1 MKRLH
6 VNVTES
12 RKTVVKNAESRKE
25 KGDLY
30 VSEPTIG
37 KRTPLFD
44 YYKANGVK
52 LIDFGGWEMP
62 IQFSGILAEHEAVR
76 ERAGLF
82 DCSHMGEIEIN
93 GNEAESYLNGLLT
106 NDVSV
111 MSIGQAQYNIMCYP
125 DGGAV
130 DDVILFKM
138 EKESYLLVC
147 NASNTDKVYAWMQE
161 NNGSE
166 AFLNNISD
174 SIGLLALQ
182 GPAAIKILKELTEAD
197 LDAIGN
203 YHFIADQEVAGIPH
217 VLISRTGY
225 TGEDGFELYLGSE
238 QTASLWEKLL
248 AAGEAYGVLP
258 CGLGS
263 RDTLRLEAGMPLY
276 GHELSEGITPL
287 AAGLGFAV
295 KTKKTSAFIGKAA
308 LTAIRENGPTEKII
322 GFEATERGIP
332 RDGYKVFSLDGEEIG
347 IVTSGTQS
355 PTLKKSIGMAL
366 VKSEAAAIGT
376 EIQIE
381 IRNKRIQATIIP
393 KPFYKRKKS

>member
-30 VSEPTIG
+30 VSEPIIG

-82 DCSHMGEIEIN
+82 DCSHMGEIEIS
-93 GNEAESYLNGLLT
+93 GGEAESYLNGLLT

-147 NASNTDKVYAWMQE
+147 NASNTDKVYAWMQQ
-161 NNGSE
+161 NNGLE
-166 AFLNNISD
+166 AILNNISD

-276 GHELSEGITPL
+276 GHELSEEINPL

-295 KTKKTSAFIGKAA
+295 KTKKTSDFIGKAA

-332 RDGYKVFSLDGEEIG
+332 REGYKIFSAAGEEIG

-393 KPFYKRKKS
+393 KPFYKRAK

>member
-1 MKRLH
+1 MY
-6 VNVTES
+6 
-12 RKTVVKNAESRKE
+12 VK
-25 KGDLY
+25 
-30 VSEPTIG
+30 EPTTG
-37 KRTPLFD
+37 KHTPLFE

-82 DCSHMGEIEIN
+82 DCSHMGEIEIA
-93 GNEAESYLNGLLT
+93 GSEAEGYLNGLLT
-106 NDVSV
+106 NDVSA
-111 MSIGQAQYNIMCYP
+111 MDIGQAQYNIICYP

-130 DDVILFKM
+130 DDIILFKM
-138 EKESYLLVC
+138 DEARYLLVC
-147 NASNTDKVYAWMQE
+147 NASNTDKVFAWMQG
-161 NNGSE
+161 NNRS
-166 AFLNNISD
+166 AALLNNISD

-182 GPAAIKILKELTEAD
+182 GPAAAKILRELTDAD

-203 YHFIADQEVAGIPH
+203 YHFIADQQVAGIPH

-225 TGEDGFELYLGSE
+225 TGEDGFELYLAADRTE
-238 QTASLWEKLL
+238 SLWKKLL
-248 AAGEAYGVLP
+248 TAGETYGLLP

-276 GHELSEGITPL
+276 GHELSEQINPL

-295 KTKKTSAFIGKAA
+295 KTKKTHDFIGKTA
-308 LTAIRENGPTEKII
+308 LAAIRESGPAEKIV

-332 RDGYKVFSLDGEEIG
+332 REGYKVFAAEGAEIG

-366 VKSEAAAIGT
+366 LKAEAAAIGT
-376 EIQIE
+376 EIEIE
-381 IRNKRIQATIIP
+381 IRNKRIKATIIP
-393 KPFYKRKKS
+393 KPFYKKRKP

>member
-1 MKRLH
+1 M
-6 VNVTES
+6 
-12 RKTVVKNAESRKE
+12 
-25 KGDLY
+25 
-30 VSEPTIG
+30 SEPKTG
-37 KRTPLFD
+37 KRTPLFE

-82 DCSHMGEIEIN
+82 DCSHMGEIEIS
-93 GNEAESYLNGLLT
+93 GSEAEACLNMLLT
-106 NDVSV
+106 NDISV
-111 MSIGQAQYNIMCYP
+111 MTIGQAQYNIMCYP
-125 DGGAV
+125 DGGAI

-138 EKESYLLVC
+138 GEESYLLVC

-161 NNGSE
+161 NNGTG
-166 AFLNNISD
+166 AILKNISD

-197 LDAIGN
+197 LDEIVN
-203 YHFIADQEVAGIPH
+203 YHFIDGQEVAGIPR

-225 TGEDGFELYLGSE
+225 TGEDGFELYLEGE
-238 QTASLWEKLL
+238 QTELLWEKLL
-248 AAGEAYGVLP
+248 AAGETYGLLP

-276 GHELSEGITPL
+276 GHELSEQITPL

-295 KTKKTSAFIGKAA
+295 KTNKTSDFIGKAA
-308 LTAIRENGPTEKII
+308 LAAIRENGPTEKII
-322 GFEATERGIP
+322 GFEAIERGIP
-332 RDGYKVFSLDGEEIG
+332 REGYKVFSSDGAEIG
-347 IVTSGTQS
+347 VVTSGTQS

-366 VKSEAAAIGT
+366 LKSEAAVIGT

-381 IRNKRIQATIIP
+381 IRNKRIQAKIIP
-393 KPFYKRKKS
+393 KPFYKRTKS

>member
-1 MKRLH
+1 M
-6 VNVTES
+6 
-12 RKTVVKNAESRKE
+12 
-25 KGDLY
+25 
-30 VSEPTIG
+30 SEPKKG
-37 KRTPLFD
+37 KRTPLFE

-76 ERAGLF
+76 ERSGLF
-82 DCSHMGEIEIN
+82 DCSHMGEIEIS
-93 GNEAESYLNGLLT
+93 GNAAESYLNKLLT

-111 MSIGQAQYNIMCYP
+111 MTVGQAQYNIMCYP

-138 EKESYLLVC
+138 DNERYLLVC

-161 NNGSE
+161 NNGSD
-166 AFLNNISD
+166 AMLNNISD

-182 GPAAIKILKELTEAD
+182 GPAAITILKKLTDTD

-203 YHFIADQEVAGIPH
+203 YHFIEDQEVAGIPH

-225 TGEDGFELYLGSE
+225 TGEDGFELYLEGG
-238 QTASLWEKLL
+238 QTALLWEKLL
-248 AAGEAYGVLP
+248 AAGEACGVLP

-276 GHELSEGITPL
+276 GHELSAQITPL

-295 KTKKTSAFIGKAA
+295 KTKKTSDFIGKAA
-308 LTAIRENGPTEKII
+308 LATIREKGLTEKII

-332 RDGYKVFSLDGEEIG
+332 REGYKVFSADGAEIG
-347 IVTSGTQS
+347 VVTSGTQS

-381 IRNKRIQATIIP
+381 IRNKRIQATIIQ
-393 KPFYKRKKS
+393 KPFYKRNK

>member
-1 MKRLH
+1 M
-6 VNVTES
+6 N
-12 RKTVVKNAESRKE
+12 
-25 KGDLY
+25 
-30 VSEPTIG
+30 EPLIG

-82 DCSHMGEIEIN
+82 DCSHMGEIEIS
-93 GNEAESYLNGLLT
+93 GKAAEDYLNGLLT
-106 NDVSV
+106 NDAGA
-111 MSIGQAQYNIMCYP
+111 MTIGQAQYNIMCYP

-130 DDVILFKM
+130 DDVILFKLD
-138 EKESYLLVC
+138 EERFLLVC
-147 NASNTDKVYAWMQE
+147 NASNTDKVHAWMQE
-161 NNGSE
+161 NNQSQ
-166 AFLNNISD
+166 AVLNNISA

-182 GPAAIKILKELTEAD
+182 GPAAVKILRDLTDAD

-203 YHFIADQEVAGIPH
+203 YHFIEEQEVAGIPH

-225 TGEDGFELYLGSE
+225 TGEDGFELYLASD
-238 QTASLWEKLL
+238 QTALLWEKLL
-248 AAGEAYGVLP
+248 AAGEAYGLLP

-276 GHELSEGITPL
+276 GHELSERINPL

-295 KTKKTSAFIGKAA
+295 KTKKAADFIGKAA
-308 LTAIRENGPTEKII
+308 LTAIRENGPAEKIV

-332 RDGYKVFSLDGEEIG
+332 REGYKVFSMDGAEIG
-347 IVTSGTQS
+347 FVTSGTQS

-366 VKSEAAAIGT
+366 VKAETTAIGT

-381 IRNKRIQATIIP
+381 IRNKRIQATIVP
-393 KPFYKRKKS
+393 KPFYKRKK

>member
-1 MKRLH
+1 M
-6 VNVTES
+6 
-12 RKTVVKNAESRKE
+12 
-25 KGDLY
+25 
-30 VSEPTIG
+30 SEPMIG
-37 KRTPLFD
+37 KRTPLFE

-82 DCSHMGEIEIN
+82 DCSHMGEIEIS
-93 GNEAESYLNGLLT
+93 GNESESYLNGLLT

-111 MSIGQAQYNIMCYP
+111 MTIGQAQYNIMCYP
-125 DGGAV
+125 NGGAV
-130 DDVILFKM
+130 DDVILFKLD
-138 EKESYLLVC
+138 KESYLLVC
-147 NASNTDKVYAWMQE
+147 NASNTDKVYAWME
-161 NNGSE
+161 KNNEPE
-166 AFLNNISD
+166 AILKNISD

-182 GPAAIKILKELTEAD
+182 GPAAIKILKELTGAD

-203 YHFIADQEVAGIPH
+203 YHFVEDQVVAGIPH

-225 TGEDGFELYLGSE
+225 TGEDGFELYVASG

-248 AAGEAYGVLP
+248 AAGEDYGLLP

-276 GHELSEGITPL
+276 GHELSEEITPL

-295 KTKKTSAFIGKAA
+295 KTNKTSDFIGKAA
-308 LTAIRENGPTEKII
+308 LTAIRENGATEKIV

-332 RDGYKVFSLDGEEIG
+332 REGYKVFSSDGAEIG
-347 IVTSGTQS
+347 VVTSGTQS

-366 VKSEAAAIGT
+366 VKSEAATIGT

-393 KPFYKRKKS
+393 KPFYKRTKS

>member
-1 MKRLH
+1 MRNPGK
-6 VNVTES
+6 
-12 RKTVVKNAESRKE
+12 

-30 VSEPTIG
+30 VSEPKIG
-37 KRTPLFD
+37 KRTPLFE

-82 DCSHMGEIEIN
+82 DCSHMGEIEIS
-93 GNEAESYLNGLLT
+93 GSEAESCLNGLLT

-111 MSIGQAQYNIMCYP
+111 MTIGQAQYNIMCYP

-138 EKESYLLVC
+138 DEARYLLVC

-166 AFLNNISD
+166 AILKNISE

-182 GPAAIKILKELTEAD
+182 GPAASKILKELTETD

-203 YHFIADQEVAGIPH
+203 YHFMADQEVAGIPH

-225 TGEDGFELYLGSE
+225 TGEDGFELYLTSE
-238 QTASLWEKLL
+238 QTMLLWEKIM
-248 AAGEAYGVLP
+248 AAGEAYGLLA

-276 GHELSEGITPL
+276 GHELSEKINPL

-295 KTKKTSAFIGKAA
+295 KTKKTDDFIGKAA
-308 LTAIRENGPTEKII
+308 LTAIRENGPAEKIV

-332 RDGYKVFSLDGEEIG
+332 REGYKVFSAEGEEIG

-366 VKSEAAAIGT
+366 LKSEAAAIGT

-381 IRNKRIQATIIP
+381 IRNKRIKATIIP
-393 KPFYKRKKS
+393 KPFYKRTK

>member
-1 MKRLH
+1 MY
-6 VNVTES
+6 
-12 RKTVVKNAESRKE
+12 VK
-25 KGDLY
+25 
-30 VSEPTIG
+30 EPTTG
-37 KRTPLFD
+37 KHTPLFE

-82 DCSHMGEIEIN
+82 DCSHMGEIEIA
-93 GNEAESYLNGLLT
+93 GSEAEGYLNGLLT
-106 NDVSV
+106 NDVSA
-111 MSIGQAQYNIMCYP
+111 MDIGQAQYNIICYP

-130 DDVILFKM
+130 DDIILFKM
-138 EKESYLLVC
+138 DEARYLLVC
-147 NASNTDKVYAWMQE
+147 NASNTDKVFAWMQG
-161 NNGSE
+161 NNRS
-166 AFLNNISD
+166 AALLNNISD

-182 GPAAIKILKELTEAD
+182 GPAAAKILRELTDAD

-203 YHFIADQEVAGIPH
+203 YHFIADQQVAGIPH

-225 TGEDGFELYLGSE
+225 TGEDGFELYLAADRTE
-238 QTASLWEKLL
+238 SLWEKLL
-248 AAGEAYGVLP
+248 TAGETYGLLP

-276 GHELSEGITPL
+276 GHELSEQINPL

-295 KTKKTSAFIGKAA
+295 KTKKTHDFIGKTA
-308 LTAIRENGPTEKII
+308 LAAIRESGPAEKIV

-332 RDGYKVFSLDGEEIG
+332 REGYKVFAAEGAEIG

-366 VKSEAAAIGT
+366 LKAEAAAIGT
-376 EIQIE
+376 EIEIE
-381 IRNKRIQATIIP
+381 IRNKRIKATIIP
-393 KPFYKRKKS
+393 KPFYKKRKT

>member
-1 MKRLH
+1 M
-6 VNVTES
+6 
-12 RKTVVKNAESRKE
+12 
-25 KGDLY
+25 
-30 VSEPTIG
+30 SEPTIG

-62 IQFSGILAEHEAVR
+62 IQFTGILAEHEAVR

-166 AFLNNISD
+166 VILNNISD

-276 GHELSEGITPL
+276 GHELSEEINPL

-332 RDGYKVFSLDGEEIG
+332 REGYKVFSLDGEEIG

>member
-1 MKRLH
+1 M
-6 VNVTES
+6 
-12 RKTVVKNAESRKE
+12 
-25 KGDLY
+25 
-30 VSEPTIG
+30 SEPTIG

-82 DCSHMGEIEIN
+82 DCSHMGEIEIS
-93 GNEAESYLNGLLT
+93 GGEAESYLNGLLT

-111 MSIGQAQYNIMCYP
+111 MSIGQAQYNVMCYP

-138 EKESYLLVC
+138 DEERYLLVC

-166 AFLNNISD
+166 AILNNISD

-182 GPAAIKILKELTEAD
+182 GPAAIKILKELTEAN

-203 YHFIADQEVAGIPH
+203 YHFIADQVVAGIPH

-225 TGEDGFELYLGSE
+225 TGEDGFELYLAGE

-248 AAGEAYGVLP
+248 AAGEDYGMLP

-276 GHELSEGITPL
+276 GHELSEKITPL

-295 KTKKTSAFIGKAA
+295 KTKKTSDFIGKAA
-308 LTAIRENGPTEKII
+308 LTAIRENGSSEKIV

-332 RDGYKVFSLDGEEIG
+332 REGYKVFSLDGEEIG

>member
-1 MKRLH
+1 VKRLH
-6 VNVTES
+6 INVTET
-12 RKTVVKNAESRKE
+12 RKTVVKNAEWRKE

-37 KRTPLFD
+37 KRTPLFE

-82 DCSHMGEIEIN
+82 DCSHMGEIEIS
-93 GNEAESYLNGLLT
+93 GGEAESYLNGLLT

-111 MSIGQAQYNIMCYP
+111 MTIGQAQYNIMCYP

-130 DDVILFKM
+130 DDIILFKM
-138 EKESYLLVC
+138 DKESYLLVC

-161 NNGSE
+161 NNGSK
-166 AFLNNISD
+166 AILKNISD

-182 GPAAIKILKELTEAD
+182 GPAAIKILKEMSDAD

-203 YHFIADQEVAGIPH
+203 YHFIEDQEVAGIPH

-225 TGEDGFELYLGSE
+225 TGEDGFELYLASG

-248 AAGEAYGVLP
+248 ATGEAYGLLP

-276 GHELSEGITPL
+276 GHELSEEITPL
-287 AAGLGFAV
+287 TAGLGFAV
-295 KTKKTSAFIGKAA
+295 STKKTSDFIGKVA
-308 LTAIRENGPTEKII
+308 LTAIRENGPTEKIV

-332 RDGYKVFSLDGEEIG
+332 REGYKVFSSDGGEIG
-347 IVTSGTQS
+347 VVTSGTQS

-366 VKSEAAAIGT
+366 VKSAAAAIGT

-393 KPFYKRKKS
+393 KPFYKRNK

>member
-1 MKRLH
+1 M
-6 VNVTES
+6 
-12 RKTVVKNAESRKE
+12 
-25 KGDLY
+25 
-30 VSEPTIG
+30 SEPKTG
-37 KRTPLFD
+37 KRTPLFE

-82 DCSHMGEIEIN
+82 DCSHMGEIEIS
-93 GNEAESYLNGLLT
+93 GSEAEACLNMLLT
-106 NDVSV
+106 NDISV
-111 MSIGQAQYNIMCYP
+111 MTIGQAQYNIMCYP

-138 EKESYLLVC
+138 GEESYLLVC

-161 NNGSE
+161 NNGTG
-166 AFLNNISD
+166 AILKNISD

-197 LDAIGN
+197 LDEIVN
-203 YHFIADQEVAGIPH
+203 YHFIDGQEVAGIPH

-225 TGEDGFELYLGSE
+225 TGEDGFELYLEGE
-238 QTASLWEKLL
+238 QTELLWEKLL
-248 AAGEAYGVLP
+248 AAGETYRLLP

-276 GHELSEGITPL
+276 GHELSEQVTPL

-295 KTKKTSAFIGKAA
+295 KTNKTSDFIGKEA
-308 LTAIRENGPTEKII
+308 LGAIRENGPAEKII

-332 RDGYKVFSLDGEEIG
+332 REGYKVFSSDGAEIG
-347 IVTSGTQS
+347 VVTSGTQS

-366 VKSEAAAIGT
+366 LKSEAAVIGT

-381 IRNKRIQATIIP
+381 IRNKRIQAKIIP
-393 KPFYKRKKS
+393 KPFYKRTKS

>member
-1 MKRLH
+1 M
-6 VNVTES
+6 
-12 RKTVVKNAESRKE
+12 
-25 KGDLY
+25 
-30 VSEPTIG
+30 SEPTIG
-37 KRTPLFD
+37 KHTPLFE
-44 YYKANGVK
+44 YYKANDVK

-62 IQFSGILAEHEAVR
+62 IQFSGILSEHEAVR

-82 DCSHMGEIEIN
+82 DCSHMGEIEIS
-93 GNEAESYLNGLLT
+93 GDKAEDYLNGLLT
-106 NDVSV
+106 NDTSV
-111 MSIGQAQYNIMCYP
+111 MTIGQAQYNIMCYP

-138 EKESYLLVC
+138 NEERYLLVC
-147 NASNTDKVYAWMQE
+147 NASNTDKVFAWMQE
-161 NNGSE
+161 NNGSD
-166 AFLNNISD
+166 AVLDNISD

-182 GPAAIKILKELTEAD
+182 GPAAIKILKELTDAN

-203 YHFIADQEVAGIPH
+203 YHFIDDQEVAGIPH

-225 TGEDGFELYLGSE
+225 TGEDGFELYLAGE
-238 QTASLWEKLL
+238 QTAPLWEKLL
-248 AAGEAYGVLP
+248 VAGEVYCALP

-276 GHELSEGITPL
+276 GHELSEKITPL

-295 KTKKTSAFIGKAA
+295 KTNKTSDFIGKAA
-308 LTAIRENGPTEKII
+308 LTAIRENGLIEKIV

-332 RDGYKVFSLDGEEIG
+332 REGYKVFSADGAEIG
-347 IVTSGTQS
+347 VVTSGTQS

-393 KPFYKRKKS
+393 KPFYKRKES

>member
-1 MKRLH
+1 MY
-6 VNVTES
+6 VN
-12 RKTVVKNAESRKE
+12 
-25 KGDLY
+25 
-30 VSEPTIG
+30 EPETG
-37 KRTPLFD
+37 KHTPLFE
-44 YYKANGVK
+44 YYKANGVR

-82 DCSHMGEIEIN
+82 DCSHMGEIEIT
-93 GNEAESYLNGLLT
+93 GSEAEGYLNKLLT
-106 NDVSV
+106 NDVSA

-138 EKESYLLVC
+138 DEARYLLVC

-161 NNGSE
+161 NNSS
-166 AFLNNISD
+166 AALLNNISD

-182 GPAAIKILKELTEAD
+182 GPAAIRILKELTDAD
-197 LDAIGN
+197 LDAIRN
-203 YHFIADQEVAGIPH
+203 YHFIADQQVVGIPH

-225 TGEDGFELYLGSE
+225 TGEDGFELYLAAD
-238 QTASLWEKLL
+238 QTAALWEKLL
-248 AAGEAYGVLP
+248 AAGEDYGLLP

-276 GHELSEGITPL
+276 GHELSEQINPL
-287 AAGLGFAV
+287 TAGLGFAV
-295 KTKKTSAFIGKAA
+295 KTKKTHDFIGKAA
-308 LTAIRENGPTEKII
+308 LAAIRENGPAEKIV

-332 RDGYKVFSLDGEEIG
+332 REGYKVFAADGAEIG
-347 IVTSGTQS
+347 TVTSGTQS

-366 VKSEAAAIGT
+366 LKAEASAIGT

-381 IRNKRIQATIIP
+381 IRNKRIKATIIP
-393 KPFYKRKKS
+393 KPFYKRTK

>member
-12 RKTVVKNAESRKE
+12 RKAVVKNAESRKE

-30 VSEPTIG
+30 VSEPKIG
-37 KRTPLFD
+37 KRTPLFE

-82 DCSHMGEIEIN
+82 DCSHMGEIEIS
-93 GNEAESYLNGLLT
+93 GNEAESYLNKLLT

-111 MSIGQAQYNIMCYP
+111 MKAGQAQYNIMCYP

-130 DDVILFKM
+130 DDVVLFKM
-138 EKESYLLVC
+138 DDERYLLVC

-161 NNGSE
+161 NNGSD
-166 AFLNNISD
+166 AILNNISD

-182 GPAAIKILKELTEAD
+182 GPEAIKILKELTDAN

-203 YHFIADQEVAGIPH
+203 YHFIEDQKVAGIPH

-225 TGEDGFELYLGSE
+225 TGEDGFELYLAGE
-238 QTASLWEKLL
+238 KTALLWEKLL

-276 GHELSEGITPL
+276 GHELSEEITPL

-295 KTKKTSAFIGKAA
+295 KTKKAADFIGKEA
-308 LTAIRENGPTEKII
+308 LTAIRENGPTEKIV
-322 GFEATERGIP
+322 GFEAIERGIP
-332 RDGYKVFSLDGEEIG
+332 REGYKVFSLEGEEIG